1 MLLATPPSPSSI
13 LAVVTTAHLALAAL
27 RNHRLSGPSGLRVLA
42 LISLVL
48 AATPWLF
55 PSAAGL
61 AFGMGLHGFWF
72 LICERVAPPAPA
84 QLPPSAP
91 APAAKA
97 LAEKKPTPPT
107 PPQGF
112 VQTPVLAIFEEASDI
127 RTFRFAR
134 PAGFEFVPGQF
145 VAIRVR
151 ADGKDHVRCYSISSA
166 PEVRGYLEI
175 SVKRQGLVSNTLHGT
190 LRPGAQVSLKSP
202 AGAFRYPSNDD
213 RPVVLIAGGVGI
225 TPLLSMLRHAVHAEP
240 TRSVTLLYSAQTEE
254 HLAFRDEI
262 RMLARRHPQV
272 RVFFAASRGVGM
284 SDVYPGRI
292 DDTLL
297 SAAVPDAAHAIA
309 MLCGPQ
315 KMIDGMRALLQARG
329 MPPAQVRSEIFEA
342 AVAASANGATA
353 AATAAASTAASA
365 ARSGAL
371 EIVCQRSKTT
381 LRIAGNQTLLD
392 AAEAA
397 GVGIESLCRA
407 GVCGTCRTRVVSGDM
422 ACTSSMLDDA
432 DRRSGFVL
440 ACVSRPQT
448 NCVIEA

>member
-1 MLLATPPSPSSI
+1 MLLTIPPSPSSI
-13 LAVVTTAHLALAAL
+13 LAIATTAHLALAAL
-27 RNHRLSGPSGLRVLA
+27 RNHRRSNPGAPSLLA
-42 LISLVL
+42 LISLLL
-48 AATPWLF
+48 AATPWVF

-61 AFGMGLHGFWF
+61 ALGVGLHGFWF
-72 LICERVAPPAPA
+72 LICERLAPPVPA
-84 QLPPSAP
+84 LVPAP
-91 APAAKA
+91 APA
-97 LAEKKPTPPT
+97 TPP
-107 PPQGF
+107 PGF
-112 VQTPVLAIFEEASDI
+112 VQTSVLAVFDEASEI

-145 VAIRVR
+145 VAIKVR

-175 SVKRQGLVSNTLHGT
+175 SVKRQGLVSSTLHGT
-190 LRPGAQVSLKSP
+190 LRPGAQVSLKAP
-202 AGAFRYPSNDD
+202 AGAFRYPANDD

-272 RVFFAASRGVGM
+272 KIFFAASRGVGM

-292 DDTLL
+292 DDALL
-297 SAAVPDAAHAIA
+297 AAAVPDAAHAIA

-342 AVAASANGATA
+342 AVAASAGGA
-353 AATAAASTAASA
+353 SKSA
-365 ARSGAL
+365 APVSPAARAGAF

-381 LRIAGNQTLLD
+381 LRIAGNQSLLD

-397 GVGIESLCRA
+397 GVCIDSLCRS
-407 GVCGTCRTRVVSGDM
+407 GVCGTCRTRVVNGEM
-422 ACTSSMLDDA
+422 TCTSSMLDEA
-432 DRRSGFVL
+432 DRAGGFVL
-440 ACVSRPQT
+440 ACVSHPQT